1 MTFSSLLER
10 PRTPSPPPVEIQFLA
25 DSPAIEVSEPDYD
38 PTALSPISAIFPRY
52 ASISESAALPQTSPL
67 SPSSVYLSPYSPGP
81 TSHAEDDSIDGAI
94 AQPFEF
100 KQNMAGR
107 LPASMAALRQ
117 AEFGR
122 RRGHKFAR
130 SSVSHQ
136 IILSPTPR
144 SPLQVPQSLPFPTFK
159 EFRASITSEQRRRWL
174 WCTCH
179 LLVAGYVQ
187 FEASHS
193 LSMTALSHLLFFDA
207 LGAFLC
213 VAVDVGRNFEI
224 WTRGSLRNPFGLERT
239 EVLAGLAMSIILLFM
254 GLDLISHGLNHAL
267 ENTGG
272 HEPHHPHHHE
282 RVSPGTVDIA
292 ALAAIIST
300 IISATSLGNHARIA
314 RAMRPSRLPTWVP
327 SILRNPSHL
336 LTLSCSFLV
345 LLVPLL
351 SITFSSRFDSA
362 LGFTIATAMVF
373 LGSRLC
379 HALGRMLLMSY
390 SGGGDV
396 DALVRDLET
405 DDGVSA
411 VQEAKVWQ
419 VHYGL
424 CMASFKV
431 RVRTREH
438 VERVRERIASAV
450 RNRLG
455 DGYGEGSRRLKWE
468 VSSMI
473 AVDRE

>member
-1 MTFSSLLER
+1 MTFSTILER
-10 PRTPSPPPVEIQFLA
+10 PRTPSPPPGDIQFLA
-25 DSPAIEVSEPDYD
+25 DSPAIEINEPDYE
-38 PTALSPISAIFPRY
+38 PRAYTPVSATLPRY
-52 ASISESAALPQTSPL
+52 ASISENTALPQRSPH
-67 SPSSVYLSPYSPGP
+67 SPSSVYLSPYSSAP
-81 TSHAEDDSIDGAI
+81 TSHAEDKTMDSAMS
-94 AQPFEF
+94 QPFDF
-100 KQNMAGR
+100 KPNT
-107 LPASMAALRQ
+107 
-117 AEFGR
+117 EFGR

-159 EFRASITSEQRRRWL
+159 EFRASITSEQRKRWL

-213 VAVDVGRNFEI
+213 VAVDVGRNFEV
-224 WTRGSLRNPFGLERT
+224 WTTGSLRNPFGLERA

-254 GLDLISHGLNHAL
+254 GLDLISHGLTHAL

-272 HEPHHPHHHE
+272 HEPHHLHHHE
-282 RVSPGTVDIA
+282 RISPGSVDAA

-314 RAMRPSRLPTWVP
+314 RAMRPSRLPAWVP

-336 LTLSCSFLV
+336 LTLSCSV
-345 LLVPLL
+345 LIPLLPLL
-351 SITFSSRFDSA
+351 SIKFSTLFDSA
-362 LGFTIATAMVF
+362 LGFTIAMAMVF

-390 SGGGDV
+390 SGGGV
-396 DALVRDLET
+396 DELVKDLET
-405 DDGVSA
+405 DEGVSKI
-411 VQEAKVWQ
+411 QEAKIWQ

-431 RVRTREH
+431 RVGTREH

-450 RNRLG
+450 KNRLG
-455 DGYGEGSRRLKWE
+455 GGYGEGSRGLKWE

>member
-1 MTFSSLLER
+1 M
-10 PRTPSPPPVEIQFLA
+10 
-25 DSPAIEVSEPDYD
+25 
-38 PTALSPISAIFPRY
+38 
-52 ASISESAALPQTSPL
+52 
-67 SPSSVYLSPYSPGP
+67 
-81 TSHAEDDSIDGAI
+81 
-94 AQPFEF
+94 
-100 KQNMAGR
+100 
-107 LPASMAALRQ
+107 
-117 AEFGR
+117 
-122 RRGHKFAR
+122 
-130 SSVSHQ
+130 
-136 IILSPTPR
+136 
-144 SPLQVPQSLPFPTFK
+144 
-159 EFRASITSEQRRRWL
+159 
-174 WCTCH
+174 
-179 LLVAGYVQ
+179 AGYVQ

-213 VAVDVGRNFEI
+213 VAVDVGRNFEV

-254 GLDLISHGLNHAL
+254 GLDLISHGLTHAL

-272 HEPHHPHHHE
+272 HEPHHLHHHE
-282 RVSPGTVDIA
+282 RISPGSVDTA

-300 IISATSLGNHARIA
+300 IVSATSLGNHARIA
-314 RAMRPSRLPTWVP
+314 RAMRPSRLPAWVP

-336 LTLSCSFLV
+336 LTLSCSFLI
-345 LLVPLL
+345 LLLPLL
-351 SITFSSRFDSA
+351 SIQFSTRFDSA
-362 LGFTIATAMVF
+362 LGFTIAMAMVF

-390 SGGGDV
+390 SGGGV
-396 DALVRDLET
+396 DDLVKDLET
-405 DDGVSA
+405 DEGVSEI
-411 VQEAKVWQ
+411 QEAKIWQ

-455 DGYGEGSRRLKWE
+455 GGYGEGSRGVKWE

>member
-1 MTFSSLLER
+1 MAFSPILER
-10 PRTPSPPPVEIQFLA
+10 RRTPSPPPGEIQFLA
-25 DSPAIEVSEPDYD
+25 DSPAIEISEPDYD
-38 PTALSPISAIFPRY
+38 PSALSPYSAAFPRY
-52 ASISESAALPQTSPL
+52 ASISENTVLPQRSPL
-67 SPSSVYLSPYSPGP
+67 SPSSLYLSPYSPAP
-81 TSHAEDDSIDGAI
+81 TSHAEDSSIDSAM
-94 AQPFEF
+94 AQPAEF
-100 KQNMAGR
+100 KPNLVGR
-107 LPASMAALRQ
+107 PPASMAARQ

-136 IILSPTPR
+136 IILSPPPR

-213 VAVDVGRNFEI
+213 VAVDVGRNFEV
-224 WTRGSLRNPFGLERT
+224 WTRGSLRNPFGLERA

-254 GLDLISHGLNHAL
+254 GLDLISHGLTHAL
-267 ENTGG
+267 ENTGV
-272 HEPHHPHHHE
+272 HEPHHLHHHE
-282 RVSPGTVDIA
+282 RMSPGSVDTA

-300 IISATSLGNHARIA
+300 IVSAKSLGNHARIA
-314 RAMRPSRLPTWVP
+314 RAMRPSRLPAWVP

-336 LTLSCSFLV
+336 LTLSCSV
-345 LLVPLL
+345 LILLLPLL
-351 SITFSSRFDSA
+351 SIKFSTRFDSA

-390 SGGGDV
+390 SGGGV
-396 DALVRDLET
+396 DELVKDLET
-405 DDGVSA
+405 DRGVSEI
-411 VQEAKVWQ
+411 QEAKIWQ

-431 RVRTREH
+431 RVSTREH

-455 DGYGEGSRRLKWE
+455 GGYGEGSRGLKWE